1 MNIKRLAHLA
11 ITLCTITAIA
21 QENSIS
27 GTVTDQTGNPITGA
41 NVAILETSKGTSTKN
56 DGSYNITGLSNKSY
70 FIQVSY
76 LGYQT
81 ITKSLRVP
89 FEGEF
94 NFQLSQT
101 SDQLG
106 EVVVTANRRYEDIQ
120 KTAASVSAI
129 GPKQVEQL
137 QVKQFTEL
145 NSIAPNFRSY
155 DDGANG
161 SFTLFASRG
170 ISTID
175 NNPAIGLY
183 VDDVPY
189 FNTFAFP
196 LSLADVEQIEV
207 LRGPQG
213 TLYGRNALAGVIK
226 ITSKKPQNTLTG
238 YATVGVGNLNANEYA
253 FALSTPIVKD
263 KLFFRANMSI
273 QERDGFVENTVTGED
288 LQDREAVEGNFRLR
302 YYANDKLSLNLQYSL
317 QRRESN
323 AYAFVL
329 ATPDNTLQDIL
340 ANAPFQVSFNEDV
353 FRETITQNLA
363 LSLKYD
369 FGSFSLNSVT
379 AFQDTDLEALDE
391 FDYSPLSIQAA
402 ARELEYQNISQ
413 ELRLVST
420 SNTKLSWI
428 AGAFLYRT
436 RDDDSNDFI
445 TGSDFGLVDPD
456 FAALVPFTRTDRA
469 DIIQQGYAL
478 YGQASFEVTDKI
490 SLSAG
495 LRYDFE
501 ENEATINR
509 TFDSPAFPATEF
521 SGSTDFDSFSPKVA
535 ISYQANDNTFVFANV
550 ARGFRPGGIN
560 QFVLDET
567 QTGFDSENTLN
578 YELGIKNNFFNNR
591 LKLNLTGFFITY
603 NNQQVFTLLNLANF
617 DLGTDNIGESQ
628 SFGLELESQWAISR
642 GLSLG
647 LNLGYLNTEVL
658 EFSPIDFNTGQ
669 PVDFSGNDLPISPEF
684 NGNINLN
691 YIQPISKKINF
702 ESSLDYTYQ
711 SDVFFDVGNE
721 LIQEAY
727 GILNGRVGLTTK
739 NFDLFLWGK
748 NITDETYFSYGFG
761 VSGFNNAAFA
771 LPQTYGATLTA
782 KF

>member
-1 MNIKRLAHLA
+1 MNFNNLTFLLALF
-11 ITLCTITAIA
+11 ISLNSIA
-21 QENSIS
+21 QGNSIT
-27 GTVTDQTGNPITGA
+27 GTVKDDEGNPIQGA
-41 NVAILETSKGTSTKN
+41 NIFVLETTKGTSSDTEGN
-56 DGSYNITGLSNKSY
+56 FEITGLKTQNY
-70 FIQVSY
+70 FVQVSY

-81 ITKSLRVP
+81 ITRNVQAGNTAD
-89 FEGEF
+89 FV
-94 NFQLSQT
+94 LSQI
-101 SDQLG
+101 SDQLN
-106 EVVVTANRRYEDIQ
+106 EVVVSANRRLQDIQ
-120 KTAASVSAI
+120 KTPASVSAI
-129 GPKQVEQL
+129 GPKRVEQL

-226 ITSKKPQNTLTG
+226 ITTKKPQNVLTG
-238 YATVGVGNLNANEYA
+238 YATVGVGNLNSNEYA
-253 FALSTPIVKD
+253 FALSTPVVKD

-273 QERDGFVENTVTGED
+273 QERDGFVENTITGEN

-302 YYANDKLSLNLQYSL
+302 YYASDKLTVNFQYNL

-329 ATPDNTLQDIL
+329 ASPDNTLQDIL
-340 ANAPFQVSFNEDV
+340 ANAPFQVSYNEDV

-369 FGSFSLNSVT
+369 FNSFSLNSVT
-379 AFQDTDLEALDE
+379 AFQDTDLDALDE
-391 FDYSPLSIQAA
+391 FDYTPLSIQAA
-402 ARELEYQNISQ
+402 GRELEYQNISQ
-413 ELRLVST
+413 EIRLVST
-420 SNTKLSWI
+420 SNTKFNWI
-428 AGAFLYRT
+428 AGAFLYRNKN
-436 RDDDSNDFI
+436 DDGNDFI
-445 TGSDFGLVDPD
+445 TGVDFPLVDPD
-456 FAALVPFTRTDRA
+456 FTGLVPFTRFDRA
-469 DIIQQGYAL
+469 DIVQQGYAL
-478 YGQASFEVTDKI
+478 YGQASLDITDKI
-490 SLSAG
+490 TLSAG

-501 ENEATINR
+501 ENETTIDR
-509 TFDSPAFPATEF
+509 SFDSPVFPATNF

-535 ISYQANDNTFVFANV
+535 ISYQANENTFVFANV
-550 ARGFRPGGIN
+550 ARGFRPGGVN

-578 YELGIKNNFFNNR
+578 YEAGIKNNLFNNR

-617 DLGTDNIGESQ
+617 DLGTDNIGESR
-628 SFGLELESQWAISR
+628 SFGLELESQWAITR

-647 LNLGYLNTEVL
+647 LNLGYLNTEIL
-658 EFSPIDFNTGQ
+658 EFSPVDFNTGL
-669 PVDFSGNDLPISPEF
+669 PADFSGNDLPISPEF
-684 NGNINLN
+684 NGNLNLN
-691 YIQPISKKINF
+691 YIQPLSKKINF

-721 LIQEAY
+721 LVQEAY

-739 NFDLFLWGK
+739 NLDLFVWGK

-761 VSGFNNAAFA
+761 VSGFNNAAFG